1 MKSELLIGEQLP
13 CLHNSQRRRAMVLPS
28 ILENQLV
35 LGLQNNSIWKL
46 SDGAGVLLLYSNTLQ
61 NKEKQHLLNGRE
73 EDMGSCDKISLWDL
87 NVSLLGGY
95 ESGFALLIL
104 IGKAAL

>member
-1 MKSELLIGEQLP
+1 MSCSLESNYPVFITLSEEEQRF
-13 CLHNSQRRRAMVLPS
+13 CLQSERTIPF
-28 ILENQLV
+28 
-35 LGLQNNSIWKL
+35 GKL

-95 ESGFALLIL
+95 ESGFALLIFNRKSSIVKYADRL
-104 IGKAAL
+104 